1 MADKKAVAS
10 KPKSNSDWEKI
21 KQEAEKGLNVTKDS
35 IGEIGEDLKR
45 SAETFGQDVKKF
57 ADGLITD
64 SDEQTTKSGGKAG
77 QSVKTGAKNA
87 KTADKNVLVEFK
99 DNLTTGSSR
108 KKTQA
113 WVILIGLLIIIC
125 GILVAI
131 FS

>member
-1 MADKKAVAS
+1 MADTKAAAS
-10 KPKSNSDWEKI
+10 KPNPSGNWEKI

-35 IGEIGEDLKR
+35 IGEIGEDLKK

-57 ADGLITD
+57 ADDLMPN
-64 SDEQTTKSGGKAG
+64 SSEQAAKAEKTTKAS
-77 QSVKTGAKNA
+77 AKDTEAAN
-87 KTADKNVLVEFK
+87 KNVLAEFK
-99 DNLTTGSSR
+99 DNLTTDNSR

-113 WVILIGLLIIIC
+113 WVIAIGLFIIIC